1 MIEATKPLRL
11 MIVDDVPQVR
21 QGLRTAL
28 VLAASLSGAQVE
40 IAGEAGN
47 GSQAVD
53 LVEGLHPD
61 AVLMDLEM
69 PVMDGFAAARQI
81 KQTAPQVVVLVLSV
95 HDTPDARE
103 RAAQSGVDGFIV
115 KGAPVS
121 EILQN
126 LFDLFRRSS
135 ENGCI

>member
-11 MIVDDVPQVR
+11 MIVDDVLQVR

-28 VLAASLSGAQVE
+28 VLAASLSGAKVE
-40 IAGEAGN
+40 IAGEAAN

-53 LVEGLHPD
+53 LANSLHPD

-69 PVMDGFAAARQI
+69 PVIDGFAAARQI
-81 KQTAPQVVVLVLSV
+81 KQAAPQVVVLILSV
-95 HDTPDARE
+95 HDTPEARE
-103 RAAQSGVDGFIV
+103 RAAQAGVDGFIV

>member
-11 MIVDDVPQVR
+11 MIVDDVPVVR

-28 VLAASLSGAQVE
+28 VLAASVLGITLE
-40 IAGEAGN
+40 IAGEAEN

-53 LVEGLHPD
+53 MANGLQPD

-69 PVMDGFAAARQI
+69 PVMDGFAASRRI
-81 KQTAPQVVVLVLSV
+81 KSTAPQVAVLILSV
-95 HDTPDARE
+95 HDTPEARE
-103 RAAQSGVDGFIV
+103 KAAQAGVDGFIV

-126 LFDLFRRSS
+126 LLDLFRRSS
-135 ENGCI
+135 KNGCI

>member
-1 MIEATKPLRL
+1 
-11 MIVDDVPQVR
+11 MIVDDMPQVR

-28 VLAASLSGAQVE
+28 VLAASLSGGRVE

-47 GSQAVD
+47 GSEAVD
-53 LVEGLHPD
+53 LVGTLYPD

-69 PVMDGFAAARQI
+69 PMMDGFSAARQI
-81 KQTAPQVVVLVLSV
+81 KQEAPQVVVLILSV
-95 HDTPDARE
+95 HDTLDARE
-103 RAAQSGVDGFIV
+103 RAVQAGVDGFIV

>member
-1 MIEATKPLRL
+1 

-81 KQTAPQVVVLVLSV
+81 KQAAPQVVVLVLSV

-126 LFDLFRRSS
+126 LFDLFKRSS

>member
-40 IAGEAGN
+40 IAGEAEN
-47 GSQAVD
+47 GSQSVD
-53 LVEGLHPD
+53 LVKGLQPD

-81 KQTAPQVVVLVLSV
+81 KQAAPRVVVLVLSV

-103 RAAQSGVDGFIV
+103 RAAQAGVDGFIV

-126 LFDLFRRSS
+126 LYDLFRRSS